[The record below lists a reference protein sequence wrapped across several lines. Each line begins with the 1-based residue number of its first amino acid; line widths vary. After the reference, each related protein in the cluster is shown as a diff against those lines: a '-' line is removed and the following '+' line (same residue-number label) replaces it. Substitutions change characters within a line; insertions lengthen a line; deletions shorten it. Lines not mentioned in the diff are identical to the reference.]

1 MRQEVRVHTCHVH
14 VVGGGGRTCL
24 LSRANTARIHSLL
37 LLFLVSI
44 LGVSQAWGPRGRGLR
59 CGFLSQ
65 KRKGVRVG
73 FLEEVTFPAGDTKP
87 KVE

>member
-37 LLFLVSI
+37 SFLVSI